1 MSVQIQPISQ
11 LSDRARY
18 ALVREL
24 GVVDSMR
31 FLRQFRSG
39 SGNYTAERDQLFGDK
54 SVKSIVAEIEAR
66 R

>member
-1 MSVQIQPISQ
+1 MSVQIQPIAQ
-11 LSDRARY
+11 LSERAKH

-24 GVVDSMR
+24 GVVDAMR
-31 FLRQFRSG
+31 FLHQFRAG

-54 SVKSIVAEIEAR
+54 SVKSIVAEIKAR